1 MVGDGSKSSIAF
13 GPFVLDRIDERL
25 VGPEGPIRIGQR
37 AFCLLGVLIDH
48 RGALLT
54 KDQLFDSVWGNVIVS
69 EATLTSVIK
78 ELRRALGDDAKHPR
92 YVKSVY
98 GRGYRFIA
106 EVRPVAG
113 GPPDPGSTGLVAA
126 GPPMGQADLAH
137 AAPTMTPP
145 SETAPPLQR
154 RWKRRAVLA
163 MGFAMG
169 TAATVAGYRH
179 EWGDSPASASETP
192 PFVVV
197 LPFEDQSADQ
207 AASFL
212 AVALPREIRDQ
223 LSRVAGLRIIAED
236 SSRSTTDQGLS
247 PQAIGSRL
255 GARFVVSGAV
265 GETGGRLNGTVRIFD
280 LSAGKEVLAQSRE
293 WAAADL
299 YAMQQELSATILR
312 EILGRVSTATAA
324 PIRPRVPRD
333 RRAYRLVLEG
343 QDFLEKSRAARM
355 VGDEDSGKVAGDAAY
370 RAANDALSIDPNDPG
385 ALLLI
390 AQLVRNGWTSAFAE
404 QNLTSEERAANAI
417 TFVDRALS
425 VDPNDPAALTAL
437 GDYYRR
443 FKWRWEEAETLFRKA
458 LMLSP
463 SFIDAHWSFAYML
476 GTIGRAVEG
485 LRHAQIVFKL
495 DPESLWHRI
504 ALPRLFCV
512 VGDRGNMFRRYEI
525 ELTAAPD
532 NLFLIKEIYTVH
544 LCDGDAFALDRLADR
559 VKALHGDTKLSNA
572 TATMLSRIAEGAAA
586 LRGDSAAYV
595 ARIDADVRAY
605 DDAASSKRQGLHGRL
620 SVDLLFLYAIEY
632 AWSGQADKAL
642 TLMARAVAGYSLY
655 WPAAAP
661 YGVAP
666 LPASLR
672 ADPRYQAI
680 WKREARTRAYLALR
694 RKALLDREMAGYFP
708 DGRFSRPSPEEINES
723 INAI

>member
-1 MVGDGSKSSIAF
+1 MAF
-13 GPFVLDRIDERL
+13 GPFILDRVDERL
-25 VGPEGPIRIGQR
+25 IGPEGPIRIGHR
-37 AFCLLGVLIDH
+37 AFCLLSILIDH

-78 ELRRALGDDAKHPR
+78 ELRRALDDNSKHPR
-92 YVKSVY
+92 YIKSVY

-106 EVRPVAG
+106 EVRPVAAI
-113 GPPDPGSTGLVAA
+113 PPSHDPAA
-126 GPPMGQADLAH
+126 AAVEAVPSMAPPQT
-137 AAPTMTPP
+137 AAP
-145 SETAPPLQR
+145 LR
-154 RWKRRAVLA
+154 GRWDRRAVI
-163 MGFAMG
+163 
-169 TAATVAGYRH
+169 AAGLTVSSAAAVAGYRQV
-179 EWGDSPASASETP
+179 WGDSSVPAQDAPS
-192 PFVVV
+192 FVVV

-223 LSRVAGLRIIAED
+223 LSRVAGLRIIAEV
-236 SSRSTTDQGLS
+236 SSHTPANQSLS
-247 PQAIGSRL
+247 PQSIGARL

-265 GETGGRLNGTVRIFD
+265 REAGGRLHGTLRIFD
-280 LSAGKEVLAQSRE
+280 LSVGQEILAQSRD

-312 EILGRVSTATAA
+312 EIIGRVSA
-324 PIRPRVPRD
+324 PMAMPAQPRVARD
-333 RRAYRLVLEG
+333 HRAYRLVLEG

-355 VGDEDSGKVAGDAAY
+355 LGDEGGGLIAGDAAY

-390 AQLVRNGWTSAFAE
+390 AQLVRNGWTSALAR
-404 QNLTSEERAANAI
+404 QHLTSEVRAENAI
-417 TFVDRALS
+417 AYVDRVLAI
-425 VDPNDPAALTAL
+425 DPNDPAALTAL

-463 SFIDAHWSFAYML
+463 SFIDAHWSYAYML
-476 GTIGRAVEG
+476 GTIGRALEG

-495 DPESLWHRI
+495 DPESLWHRV
-504 ALPRLFCV
+504 ALPRLLCV
-512 VGDRGNMFRRYEI
+512 VGDRGNMFRRYDI
-525 ELTAAPD
+525 ELAAAPD

-544 LCDGDAFALDRLADR
+544 LCDGDAFALDRLAAR
-559 VKALHGDTKLSNA
+559 VRSLHRATTPSDAMAAL
-572 TATMLSRIAEGAAA
+572 LSRITESAAA
-586 LRGDSAAYV
+586 LRGDAAAYV
-595 ARIDADVRAY
+595 ARIDADVRTY
-605 DDAASSKRQGLHGRL
+605 DDAASSKRQALHGRL

-632 AWSGQADKAL
+632 AWSGQTDKSLAL
-642 TLMARAVAGYSLY
+642 LARAVAGHSLY

-672 ADPRYQAI
+672 ADPRYQSI
-680 WKREARTRAYLALR
+680 WNRDARTRAYLARR

-708 DGRFSRPSPEEINES
+708 DGRFSRPSREAINQS
-723 INAI
+723 ITAI